1 MILELA
7 VILGYYLVKNIP
19 KSVARIGRS
28 TSSVAGNIK
37 PSNKNLGTQATI
49 AVFKITENLAFAK
62 CKKPGPKEEVNYAF
76 NRNAMILYA
85 PRFGLPGHFEATG
98 DLCARKMRL
107 GQDPI
112 SRF

>member
-1 MILELA
+1 
-7 VILGYYLVKNIP
+7 
-19 KSVARIGRS
+19 
-28 TSSVAGNIK
+28 
-37 PSNKNLGTQATI
+37 
-49 AVFKITENLAFAK
+49 
-62 CKKPGPKEEVNYAF
+62 
-76 NRNAMILYA
+76 MILYA